1 MPDTPEIDEREQE
14 VSLARIEKGDLP
26 LAAERRLKGLRDG
39 DGGGFTSDLS
49 VAEFALG
56 HELGLEVLSQ
66 VMGSCIYQ
74 VGWQYVAGGYGWDG
88 SIFGELGVLTEAW
101 NDARSRALHRM
112 AQEASLAGGNAV
124 VGVNLQRGEHD
135 WAEGGVEL
143 VVMGTAVRD
152 PHATGKYVAL
162 TDLSVQDYWKLR
174 RAGVEPVGL
183 VFSSACFFIR
193 RGMMAS
199 SNQWFNFAAN
209 EEIREF
215 TQGVYAARETALGR
229 VTAQAREL
237 RADGVVGVN
246 IEHSIAMQE
255 VNAGAI
261 PGSVVGERARGLVV
275 MLHVT
280 GTAVRGASAAKPSPP
295 DLQIR
300 MN

>member
-1 MPDTPEIDEREQE
+1 MADTPEIDEREQE
-14 VSLARIEKGDLP
+14 VSLARIEKGELP

-39 DGGGFTSDLS
+39 GGGGFTSDLS

-74 VGWQYVAGGYGWDG
+74 VGWQYMAGGYGWDG
-88 SIFGELGVLTEAW
+88 SIFGELGVVTEAW

-124 VGVNLQRGEHD
+124 VGVDLQRGEHD

-174 RAGVEPVGL
+174 RAGIEPVGL

-193 RGMMAS
+193 RGMMAG
-199 SNQWFNFAAN
+199 SNQWLNFAAN

-237 RADGVVGVN
+237 RRRRSRGC
-246 IEHSIAMQE
+246 EHRALDRH
-255 VNAGAI
+255 AGDQRGRD
-261 PGSVVGERARGLVV
+261 PGQRG
-275 MLHVT
+275 
-280 GTAVRGASAAKPSPP
+280 G
-295 DLQIR
+295 
-300 MN
+300 

>member
-1 MPDTPEIDEREQE
+1 MGETPEIDEREQE
-14 VSLARIEKGDLP
+14 VSLQRIEKGELP
-26 LAAERRLKGLRDG
+26 LAAERRMSSLRDG
-39 DGGGFTSDLS
+39 AGGGFTSDLS

-66 VMGSCIYQ
+66 VMGSCIFQ
-74 VGWQYVAGGYGWDG
+74 VGWQYLAGGYGWDG
-88 SIFGELGVLTEAW
+88 SIFGEVTTLSEAW
-101 NDARSRALHRM
+101 NEARSRALHRM

-124 VGVNLQRGEHD
+124 VGVDLQQGEHD

-143 VVMGTAVRD
+143 MVMGTAVRD
-152 PHATGKYVAL
+152 PHATGKWVAL

-174 RAGVEPVGL
+174 RAGIEPVGL

-193 RGMMAS
+193 RGMMAAG
-199 SNQWFNFAAN
+199 NQWFNFAAN

-246 IEHSIAMQE
+246 IEHSIGMQE
-255 VNAGAI
+255 MNAGAI
-261 PGSVVGERARGLVV
+261 PGSLVGEKARGLVV

-280 GTAVRGASAAKPSPP
+280 GTAIRGANHTKAPLP
-295 DLQIR
+295 DLQIE